1 MDVIEKVTKS
11 VENMGACGNFYGH
24 TLGNLIEQL
33 FSPQGIE
40 FVLSHAYPDLETFR
54 QFKKYEMEEK
64 GVYIDC
70 GDVTLTDPKRV
81 FLIGDTRAT
90 LNFSQTKASDVRMMY
105 GAKAT
110 INASGFSV
118 VNIEKDRMSKATIN
132 VSDNAKVLK

>member
-40 FVLSHAYPDLETFR
+40 FVLSHAYPDLDTFR

-70 GDVTLTDPKRV
+70 GDFTLTDPERV

-90 LNFSQTKASDVRMMY
+90 LNFTQTRAYKVRLIY

-110 INASGFSV
+110 INASGYSV
-118 VNIEKDRMSKATIN
+118 VSVGKDRMSRFEVNT
-132 VSDNAKVLK
+132 SDNALILR